1 MSSLTLAEPVTNQVK
16 YMAPQLQG
24 LPDELLVEV
33 FRYLPKADLKSARLT
48 CTRYAHVGAQW
59 LFQRVYFAP
68 SKAAIDT
75 FLNIS
80 ANPTF
85 ARTVTELVY
94 DGRLFLPELTAY
106 KPFKEA
112 FDAIIRDEDGEDDGN
127 IAGADQAGDRTQS
140 TNNIG
145 RDTTTPSR
153 SMKPLWKT
161 EGDERYHEFLANS
174 LVRYTRLV
182 DQQQSILE
190 DQKDYEAL
198 CTGLKNLPNIST
210 VIVLDEF
217 LQCCDWTPL
226 RFDNHSWYHQRSWRE
241 TAVLAPSQWPRD
253 INAGDEFTRKKWDIR
268 GIQNLIRA
276 VSVHCQ
282 KLKEI
287 HLASES
293 SKAPMTIFEMDEDV
307 YNEACAMAQRLTSLI
322 MNLYVSRSD
331 SDDEWQEQYDC
342 LDGFLSEA
350 KDLRC
355 LAMRG
360 RIDIYF
366 FKYKNW
372 PHLETLMW
380 GDLDLDAAGLEAIT
394 QTHKGTLRELTLRNV
409 YMNGTEG
416 WADAAKKM
424 GKYLKLHRISVLG
437 VCDEVTTEGPGAPYL
452 EDETNLAVARS
463 FMQSIPRTTLLD
475 EDSYTIIACPEE
487 DTSLA
492 EVGDSHSS

>member
-1 MSSLTLAEPVTNQVK
+1 MQDGSQHYYRLTFQYSCGKDQDSFAFDRAFAGIQHSYSGTMDVYQPISSLTLAEPVTNQVK

-33 FRYLPKADLKSARLT
+33 LSYLPKVDLKSARLT

-68 SKAAIDT
+68 RKAAIDT

-85 ARTVTELVY
+85 ARSVTELVC

-106 KPFKEA
+106 KPFKES
-112 FDAIIRDEDGEDDGN
+112 FDAVIRDKEGEDDGN
-127 IAGADQAGDRTQS
+127 MAGADQAGDRTES
-140 TNNIG
+140 TNNVDG
-145 RDTTTPSR
+145 DTATTSR
-153 SMKPLWKT
+153 SVKPLWKT
-161 EGDERYHEFLANS
+161 KGDKRYHESLANS

-190 DQKDYEAL
+190 HQKDYEAL
-198 CTGLKNLPNIST
+198 CTGLKNLSNIST

-217 LQCCDWTPL
+217 SHCCDWTPL
-226 RFDNHSWYHQRSWRE
+226 RIDNHSWYHQRSWRE
-241 TAVLAPSQWPRD
+241 TGVLAPSQWPRD

-293 SKAPMTIFEMDEDV
+293 SKAPMTIFEMHEDV
-307 YNEACAMAQRLTSLI
+307 YDEACAMAQRLTSLI
-322 MNLYVSRSD
+322 MNLYLSRSD
-331 SDDEWQEQYDC
+331 SENEWQEQYDC

-380 GDLDLDAAGLEAIT
+380 GGSRPGRSRPGNNHSNAQRHSQRAHIT
-394 QTHKGTLRELTLRNV
+394 QRLHEWHGR
-409 YMNGTEG
+409 MA
-416 WADAAKKM
+416 ADAAKKM

-437 VCDEVTTEGPGAPYL
+437 VCVTK
-452 EDETNLAVARS
+452 
-463 FMQSIPRTTLLD
+463 
-475 EDSYTIIACPEE
+475 
-487 DTSLA
+487 
-492 EVGDSHSS
+492 